1 MYTLTLKK
9 GEEKRIMHHPW
20 VFANEVSK
28 IEGKDSQGS
37 VAKVVSF
44 DGRFFGYG
52 FINHL
57 SKIIVRIISRDETPI
72 DEEFFFNRIKKANDF
87 RVSLGLEN
95 SYRVVFSESDEMPG
109 LIVDKYD
116 DHLCVQLLTLGMDIR
131 KDIIVKALIK
141 IFNPACIYERS
152 DVSIRE
158 KEGLSLTKG
167 VLFGTLNPNL
177 TIEENGVKMQIDLV
191 NGQKTGYFLDQRT
204 ARYALRQY
212 CNNKD
217 VLDCFCNQGGFSLN
231 ASIGKAKSITAID
244 ISTLAL
250 ECVEN
255 NARINNFNNVVT
267 VAGDVFEK
275 LREYKREGKKFDV
288 IILDPPAFTKTVDT
302 VKGGYKGYLDINTLA
317 LKLLNEGGIL
327 LTCSCSQ
334 HMTIPLFTKM
344 LQEAS
349 MHSNVKAKLL
359 DIHIQSPDHASMIT
373 SEEALYLKTA
383 ILKKF

>member
-44 DGRFFGYG
+44 DGRFVGYG

-131 KDIIVKALIK
+131 KDIIVKALVK
-141 IFNPACIYERS
+141 IFNPTCIYERS

-255 NARINNFNNVVT
+255 NARINNFDNVVT

-359 DIHIQSPDHASMIT
+359 DMHIQSPDHASMIT